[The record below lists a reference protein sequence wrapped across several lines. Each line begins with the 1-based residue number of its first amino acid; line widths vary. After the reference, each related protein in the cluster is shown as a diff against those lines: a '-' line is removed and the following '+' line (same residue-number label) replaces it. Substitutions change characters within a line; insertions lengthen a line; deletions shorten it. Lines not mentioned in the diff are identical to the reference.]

1 MSNSHD
7 INVLVDHVMAEL
19 QSRLRKGAEPSRG
32 DVQSGGAGESS
43 DVSHTASYNEPD
55 HPVSLIPNPKWKEG
69 VDELL
74 ASTPARIAV
83 WRAGTRPLTSSMLK
97 FRADHAAAVD
107 AVYGEVSKSLLEEF
121 SLFSVETCYENKE
134 VYLKRPDQGRRI
146 TEEGIKLIREKCVQ
160 RPQVQI
166 VVSDGLSANAI
177 EANLR
182 DVYPALLDSLRA
194 NGLSWGTT
202 FFVKA
207 GRVACMDHIGELLQ
221 PEVFVLLIGERP
233 GLVSSNSMSAY
244 MCYRPKIAMVESERT
259 VLSNIHRGGSQ
270 PIEAGAHIGTIL
282 KKMIEQQASGVKLVI

>member
-7 INVLVDHVMAEL
+7 INALVDQVMAEL
-19 QSRLRKGAEPSRG
+19 QSRLRTGAVNSTG
-32 DVQSGGAGESS
+32 QAGQAAYS
-43 DVSHTASYNEPD
+43 DHAE
-55 HPVSLIPNPKWKEG
+55 PVSLIPNPKWKEG

-107 AVYGEVSKSLLEEF
+107 AVYGEVSKPLLEEF

-146 TEEGIKLIREKCVQ
+146 TEEGVKLIREKCVQ

-202 FFVKA
+202 FFVKG

-244 MCYRPKIAMVESERT
+244 MCHRPKIAMVESERT

-282 KKMIEQQASGVKLVI
+282 KKMIEQKASGVKLVI